1 MSQHLYLD
9 SDINGPWP
17 ADSEKIYFGMGCF
30 WGAEKKLWPVPGVIS
45 TAVGYMG
52 GTAAEPTY
60 PLVCTGETGHAET
73 VLVVYNPQEV
83 NFYELLKVFW
93 ENHDPTQ
100 GDRQGNDIGTSYRS
114 AMFYQGEEQKELF
127 EKALERA
134 ALMWD
139 GEIVTTLQPLEKFWD
154 AEEYHQDYFSK
165 NPGNAYCQTVV
176 SGKMAKTR
184 AAFTEYLK

>member
-1 MSQHLYLD
+1 MVCGYSGGHTDNPTYEQVC
-9 SDINGPWP
+9 
-17 ADSEKIYFGMGCF
+17 SEK
-30 WGAEKKLWPVPGVIS
+30 
-45 TAVGYMG
+45 
-52 GTAAEPTY
+52 
-60 PLVCTGETGHAET
+60 TGHAEVAKVIFDESVISADT
-73 VLVVYNPQEV
+73 VLDLY
-83 NFYELLKVFW
+83 FTM
-93 ENHDPTQ
+93 HDPRQ
-100 GDRQGNDIGTSYRS
+100 LNRQGNDIGTSYRS

-139 GEIVTTLQPLEKFWD
+139 GEIVTTLQPLEKFWE